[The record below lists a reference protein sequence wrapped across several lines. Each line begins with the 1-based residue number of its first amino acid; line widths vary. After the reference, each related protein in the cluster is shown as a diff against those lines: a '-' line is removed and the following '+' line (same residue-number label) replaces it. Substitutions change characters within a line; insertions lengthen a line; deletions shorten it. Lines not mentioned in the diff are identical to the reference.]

1 MSKKKAKKGGQYSQN
16 ETRAQVCHKKKSKKE
31 RKTENVGGGGVGEG
45 KDETKKELGRVG

>member
-31 RKTENVGGGGVGEG
+31 RKTEKVGGEVGEG
-45 KDETKKELGRVG
+45 KDKTKKELGRVG